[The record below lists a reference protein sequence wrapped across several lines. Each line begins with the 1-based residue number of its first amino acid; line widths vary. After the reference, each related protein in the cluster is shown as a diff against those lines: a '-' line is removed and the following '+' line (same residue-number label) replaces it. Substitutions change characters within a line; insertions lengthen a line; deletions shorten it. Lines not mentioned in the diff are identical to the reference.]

1 MNLGA
6 ALGRAQV
13 RVPDSGAGTMAAWFP
28 SLRPEEPFF
37 SAVARYADAMAFP
50 HPHDLAA
57 NLYGTHTDYPAPAF
71 PGLLEAFVARLPPG
85 HGHTATQLILRHTP
99 FPYFAPFYPRRRVAQ
114 AAGEM
119 RVRRVESDV
128 HPVFWDVY
136 EHDMTAPLRYC
147 PECVASDTSTGP
159 GAPCWR
165 RVHLL
170 PGVLACPEHRIRLRL
185 SWAARSVWS
194 PSESDPVPKVRSL
207 ATVVEDRTAVCALG
221 DESLQLALE
230 VADDSLWLLRH
241 PQLADSLP
249 TVLERH
255 RALLGDTG
263 WVDARGR
270 PRYED
275 LRRMLADYS
284 AGLVTAAF
292 GPSPRS
298 SLLFYS
304 GWIRRMFRGDE
315 QPLIPLFH
323 ILQWRALG
331 LTAEEFFAGA
341 PPPVVRRV
349 PRTLAQQGPCRNPA
363 CERLGVPPD
372 APADAADIL
381 VVGCPKCRSLY
392 AERTDGRRRR
402 WKLLRVGDGWMARFS
417 ELVAEGNQLPEVA
430 RALGASKRRVLQ
442 EALTRRAWPQ
452 CWSRELRRAAE
463 AVQRRGD
470 WRRSGAHFLRQ
481 WVSASSRGWGLDW
494 ALAEAGAA
502 FRWLLRFDPNY
513 LGDNTDE
520 PYFVEVRGVAPQL
533 DTAYDSPEDPDDGD
547 HGLVFDPIGQA
558 AAFLRSHYGPPIA
571 ITEQA
576 LRLLLTGVGRY
587 PNWTIAKLD
596 ESDFAPYVDTP
607 ATFARRR
614 IRWAAYGYTF
624 LNQTPSAAR
633 IAAAAHLSPNESE
646 AHSGDLELA
655 AEQLRQ
661 VAAGTRE
668 IPRTWVPPHFPWSR
682 TPFEENLRE
691 VLDRQRDF
699 RYTFGIANIEE
710 EGFMTQRGG
719 GPTNIERRRRAGFG
733 EGEGAN
739 YKPWETPR
747 SAPSHGKTHRIYGEK
762 VGRMHLLLSDRELWC
777 WYLLEWNPAVRDIRE
792 QYPLH
797 ELAETQEIAAELGY
811 THPVQTRKVKG
822 ITVRE
827 DKVITV
833 DFLVTLAEPAGHAR
847 TVALSVKTA
856 DQLRDPAEQMR
867 VFEKE
872 EITRRFW
879 ERRGIP
885 FRIVTEVQLPR
896 VLVEN
901 LSLILSYRDLSGH
914 GIPEGQID
922 ALLAHLYD
930 RFADAEGVPVNRVC
944 AMVDERLGLR
954 RGSAVRL
961 VWHAIA
967 TRAWSVDL
975 TARLGPERALRGL
988 DQGER
993 ARRIA

>member
-1 MNLGA
+1 
-6 ALGRAQV
+6 
-13 RVPDSGAGTMAAWFP
+13 
-28 SLRPEEPFF
+28 
-37 SAVARYADAMAFP
+37 
-50 HPHDLAA
+50 
-57 NLYGTHTDYPAPAF
+57 
-71 PGLLEAFVARLPPG
+71 
-85 HGHTATQLILRHTP
+85 
-99 FPYFAPFYPRRRVAQ
+99 
-114 AAGEM
+114 
-119 RVRRVESDV
+119 
-128 HPVFWDVY
+128 
-136 EHDMTAPLRYC
+136 
-147 PECVASDTSTGP
+147 
-159 GAPCWR
+159 
-165 RVHLL
+165 
-170 PGVLACPEHRIRLRL
+170 
-185 SWAARSVWS
+185 
-194 PSESDPVPKVRSL
+194 
-207 ATVVEDRTAVCALG
+207 VEDRTAECALG
-221 DESLQLALE
+221 DQSLQLELD

-249 TVLERH
+249 TVMERH
-255 RALLGDTG
+255 RALLGATG
-263 WVDARGR
+263 WVDEHGR
-270 PRYED
+270 PRYEE
-275 LRRMLADYS
+275 LQRMLAGYS
-284 AGLVTAAF
+284 TGLVTAAF
-292 GPSPRS
+292 GHSRHCT
-298 SLLFYS
+298 LLHL
-304 GWIRRMFRGDE
+304 GWTRRMFSGDE
-315 QPLIPLFH
+315 RPLVPLFH
-323 ILQWRALG
+323 ILQWRSFG
-331 LTAEEFFAGA
+331 LTAEEFFSGA

-349 PRTLAQQGPCRNPA
+349 PRTRAQQGPCRNPT
-363 CERLGVPPD
+363 CERVGMPPD
-372 APADAADIL
+372 VPAGPAEIV
-381 VVGCPKCRSLY
+381 VVGCPKCSSLY
-392 AERTDGRRRR
+392 AQRTDQRRRQ
-402 WKLLRVGDGWMARFS
+402 WKLLRVGDGWMKRFK
-417 ELVAEGNQLPEVA
+417 ELAAEGAQLPEVA

-442 EALTRRAWPQ
+442 EALTRRAWPR
-452 CWSRELRRAAE
+452 CWSRELHRAAV
-463 AVQRRGD
+463 AAQREGD
-470 WRRSGAHFLRQ
+470 CQRWGAHYGEQ
-481 WVSASSRGWGLDW
+481 WASASSRGWGLDW

-502 FRWLLRFDPNY
+502 FRRLLRMDPIY

-533 DTAYDSPEDPDDGD
+533 DMAYDGAEDPDYGA
-547 HGLVFDPIGQA
+547 HRYEFHPVGQA

-596 ESDFAPYVDTP
+596 ERDFAPYVDTP
-607 ATFARRR
+607 ATFVRRR
-614 IRWAAYGYTF
+614 IRWASFGYTF
-624 LNQTPSAAR
+624 LNQTPSPSR
-633 IAAAAHLSPNESE
+633 IAAAAHLTPNESE
-646 AHSGDLELA
+646 THRGDLELA

-661 VAAGTRE
+661 VAAGTLE
-668 IPRTWVPPHFPWSR
+668 IPRRWVPPHFSWTR
-682 TPFEENLRE
+682 TSFEENLRE
-691 VLDRQRDF
+691 LLDRREDF
-699 RYTFGIANIEE
+699 RYSFGITNIEE
-710 EGFMTQRGG
+710 EELMTRRGG

-777 WYLLEWNPAVRDIRE
+777 WYLLEWNPEVRDIRE

-827 DKVITV
+827 DKIITV
-833 DFLVTLAEPAGHAR
+833 DFLVTLAEATGQAR

-856 DQLRDPAEQMR
+856 DQLRDPTEQMR

-885 FRIVTEVQLPR
+885 FRIVTEAQLPS

-901 LSLILSYRDLSGH
+901 LSLVLSYRDLAGH
-914 GIPEGQID
+914 GIPEGQVD

-988 DQGER
+988 ERGER
-993 ARRIA
+993 ARRVA